1 MGPTTRW
8 PEELPRLLLPPVGE
22 MIVTAPCWSARLN
35 RDPRTMPRVRVGTT
49 VTGPGPPPFPQQV
62 DEGWHSV
69 VRHWQFRR
77 GGNEPVDPLDQVSGT
92 SPPIVALRARAR
104 QLLEATRQARRP
116 PAVLLLG
123 EVGTGKNLL
132 AHALH
137 QASGR
142 AAGPFVHVQCNAI
155 PESLAESLLFG
166 HERGAFTG
174 ADRARVGYFRAAQ
187 RGTILLDEIGT
198 LSEVV
203 QSRLLQVIDEGL
215 VPVIGLSLPV
225 PIDVWVICATNVDL
239 DEAARSRQFRA
250 DLLSRLTIRFTL
262 PPLRQR
268 RSDIVPLADQFLTAA
283 CAEFGEIKKLSPAA
297 YPLLEHHPWPENARE
312 LRKVITNA
320 VIFTKGPVIGVEHLD
335 LGLPTKGEDHRER
348 YLDVLE
354 QTGWN
359 ISRAA
364 KLLGVSRP
372 TLRARI
378 LRWKLREPPAL
389 REGGDPSPTALRA
402 PGSPEPDL
410 IDAVRSA
417 LDESGAAA
425 RPPSRLDAARA
436 GPADA
441 REIRW
446 ERRWLGLLRFTLTG
460 PDADDA
466 MVSARPYVDMAV
478 EKVEQFGG
486 DVVDLWPT
494 GLDAAFGLD
503 GGEGAAQRAGSAALA
518 IRLAATRAD
527 QDASQTLEWR
537 IALHAMS
544 CLVGLQGSTPRIDR
558 DARRRADDVMEGL
571 LSSGEHGGVLAS
583 GEMAPFLRRRFSL
596 GAPLGLGRTGR
607 ARPLLGALLRRGGFG
622 EFPGTFVG
630 RRAEIETLEACGAM
644 ARQGRGQIVGI
655 VGDPGVGKSRLLWE
669 FLHGDFDHGWLVL
682 EAASPT
688 PGRPTPLFAVI
699 EMLRLY
705 FDVSP
710 GEAKETVRDKIARR
724 LALVDEALTRSLP
737 AFLALFDVPVEDT
750 GWQMLEP
757 SVRRRQ
763 MLVGI
768 KRLML
773 RESARQPLVL
783 VFEDAHWVDSET
795 RELLDEI
802 AESVP
807 VAHVLMLVTYR
818 PEHQHGWTGW
828 SFYTHLRVEPLRGE
842 SADLLVD
849 ELLGADA
856 SLAKLRPLLI
866 QWTDGNP
873 FFIEEVVRTLVETGA
888 LQGERGAYRLVRAVA
903 GIVVPGTV
911 EEVLASRI
919 SRLGSGPA
927 EVLRAAAVLGR
938 RVPYA
943 VLAAVSPDRP
953 EALDSHLHVLQG
965 GEFVYQAGE
974 SEEREYIFR
983 HALTQEV
990 AYASLTDDRRRR
1002 LHSRAMEAMLA
1013 VYADCEDEKINELAH
1028 HALEGRV
1035 WDRAAGYLRRAGRR
1049 AFARSANRQ
1058 AVECFTRALSA
1069 LSHLPLTRA
1078 SQEEA
1083 IDLRFDLRSALWPLG
1098 EVDTMGKVLAE
1109 AGDLARTLNDQRRQG
1124 LVAVARCHYFF
1135 IMSQHADAVS
1145 AGEEALALA
1154 RATGNNAIER
1164 DATLY
1169 MGIVHGAMGSYG
1181 RAVELLRANLAAY
1194 EVADEKLSARER
1206 VVGRPTARTYVAR
1219 YLAELGELGQASD
1232 HANAGMKAAETG
1244 ANPWLLATCYFG
1256 MGSVELRRG
1265 NFPAAISSL
1274 ERAVEL
1280 CRSHHLQSWFPAT
1293 SASLGYA
1300 YANAGRAS
1308 EGLALLEQAVAHADR
1323 MHVSASYSMWLTY
1336 LGHALLCL
1344 GRAAEAQVTAETA
1357 LERARKHGERGHEA
1371 WALFL
1376 FGSAAARVGSSDADT
1391 IEQMLGQAIDL
1402 ARSLGMRPLLAYCQA
1417 GLAEAA
1423 DRLGRPERA
1432 AAAREAAEQIRKEI
1446 GMISPARPL

>member
-1 MGPTTRW
+1 
-8 PEELPRLLLPPVGE
+8 
-22 MIVTAPCWSARLN
+22 
-35 RDPRTMPRVRVGTT
+35 
-49 VTGPGPPPFPQQV
+49 
-62 DEGWHSV
+62 
-69 VRHWQFRR
+69 
-77 GGNEPVDPLDQVSGT
+77 VDPLDQLFGT
-92 SPPIVALRARAR
+92 SPPIIALKERAR
-104 QLLEATRQARRP
+104 QLLGATRQARRP

-132 AHALH
+132 ARALH

-142 AAGPFVHVQCNAI
+142 AGGPFVHVQCNAI

-174 ADRARVGYFRAAQ
+174 ADRARVGYFRASQ

-239 DEAARSRQFRA
+239 DEAVGSGRFRA

-268 RSDIVPLADQFLTAA
+268 RSDIVPLAEQFLAAA
-283 CAEFGEIKKLSPAA
+283 CAEFGETKKLSPTAHQR
-297 YPLLEHHPWPENARE
+297 LEQHPWPENARE

-320 VIFTKGPVIGVEHLD
+320 VIFTKGPAIDVEHLD
-335 LGLPTKGEDHRER
+335 LGPPTKGEDHRER

-354 QTGWN
+354 QTSWN

-378 LRWKLREPPAL
+378 LRWKLREPSTL
-389 REGGDPSPTALRA
+389 REGGGLTRTAPRA
-402 PGSPEPDL
+402 PGLPGPDL
-410 IDAVRSA
+410 AAVGPDAP
-417 LDESGAAA
+417 DESGAAD
-425 RPPSRLDAARA
+425 RPQSGLDTARA
-436 GPADA
+436 GAADA
-441 REIRW
+441 REVRW
-446 ERRWLGLLRFTLTG
+446 ERRWLGLLRFSLTG

-503 GGEGAAQRAGSAALA
+503 AGEGAAQRAGSAALA
-518 IRLAATRAD
+518 IRLAATRAGEG
-527 QDASQTLEWR
+527 APQTLQWR

-558 DARRRADDVMEGL
+558 DARRRADDVMEEL
-571 LSSGEHGGVLAS
+571 LSSGEHSGVLAS

-596 GAPLGLGRTGR
+596 GAPLGPGPTGR
-607 ARPLLGALLRRGGFG
+607 ARPLLGPSLRRGGFG
-622 EFPGTFVG
+622 DFPGTFVG
-630 RRAEIETLEACGAM
+630 RRGEIETLEACGAM

-669 FLHGDFDHGWLVL
+669 FLHGDSDHGWLVL

-688 PGRPTPLFAVI
+688 PGRPTPLFGVI
-699 EMLRLY
+699 EMLRVY

-710 GEAKETVRDKIARR
+710 AEVKEAVRDKIARR
-724 LALVDEALTRSLP
+724 LALVDETLTRSLP
-737 AFLALFDVPVEDT
+737 VFLALFDVPVEDT
-750 GWQMLEP
+750 GWQTLEP

-763 MLVGI
+763 MLAGI
-768 KRLML
+768 KRLLL

-783 VFEDAHWVDSET
+783 VFEDAHWADSET

-802 AESVP
+802 AESIP

-842 SADLLVD
+842 SADRLVD

-856 SLAKLRPLLI
+856 SLAKLRSMLI

-888 LQGERGAYRLVRAVA
+888 LQGERGAYRLAGAVD

-919 SRLGSGPA
+919 SRLGPGPA
-927 EVLRAAAVLGR
+927 ELLRAAAVLGR
-938 RVPYA
+938 RVTYA
-943 VLAAVSPDRP
+943 VLSAVLPDRP
-953 EALDSHLHVLQG
+953 EVLESHLHTLQS

-974 SEEREYIFR
+974 SEEREYTFR

-990 AYASLTDDRRRR
+990 AYASLTDERRRG

-1013 VYADCEDEKINELAH
+1013 VYAGREDERINELAH
-1028 HALEGRV
+1028 HAFEGRA

-1058 AVECFTRALSA
+1058 AVECFTRALFA
-1069 LSHLPLTRA
+1069 LSHLPPTRA
-1078 SQEEA
+1078 NQEES
-1083 IDLRFDLRSALWPLG
+1083 IDVRFDLRGALWPLG
-1098 EVDTMGKVLAE
+1098 EVDSMGKVLAE
-1109 AGDLARTLNDQRRQG
+1109 AGDLARALNDRRRQG

-1181 RAVELLRANLAAY
+1181 RAVELLRASLAAY
-1194 EVADEKLSARER
+1194 ELADEKLSARER

-1219 YLAELGELGQASD
+1219 YLAELGELRQAGD
-1232 HANAGMKAAETG
+1232 HANAGMKEAETG
-1244 ANPWLLATCYFG
+1244 PNPWLLATCYFG
-1256 MGSVELRRG
+1256 KGSVELRRG
-1265 NFPAAISSL
+1265 DFAAAISLL

-1280 CRSHHLQSWFPAT
+1280 CRSHHLESWFPAV

-1300 YANAGRAS
+1300 YANAGRAA

-1336 LGHALLCL
+1336 LSHALLCL
-1344 GRAAEAQVTAETA
+1344 GRTADARAIAESA

-1371 WALFL
+1371 WALL
-1376 FGSAAARVGSSDADT
+1376 LLGSAAAKAGSSGAEA
-1391 IEQMLGQAIDL
+1391 IEETFEQAIDL
-1402 ARSLGMRPLLAYCQA
+1402 ARSLGMRPLLAYCHA
-1417 GLAEAA
+1417 ALADVSA
-1423 DRLGRPERA
+1423 RLGRADRA
-1432 AAAREAAEQIRKEI
+1432 AAASGVAEQIRKDI
-1446 GMISPARPL
+1446 GMIFADPRL